1 MNSNKSSSPVQSSPS
16 GIWAPGMQLMG
27 RVTFPIKALIIA
39 FAFLVPLTWLSWSF
53 YSTKNSNIDFSAKE
67 RLGVEYNRAVFP
79 VLRAAQDLRRDA
91 VTQATTGQAPASL
104 GESQSRL
111 KAAQDALA
119 VVEKKLGPELGTAKV
134 YADMRSAASNAMSA
148 SGTPQAVFQVHI
160 AHVQAVLAVLF
171 QATDGSNLTL
181 DPDIDSYFLMDA
193 VFFRVPEITEAVGQ
207 IRGMGNRVLR
217 AGSLSIEEHTFMDK
231 QDAVARYLFSAM
243 NSGLPKSYAAN
254 AQLASKVRS
263 EDALRAMD
271 AFLGMAEKTFN
282 QPISAPSTDAA
293 AAFVSQANQALDAQ
307 YQLADRL
314 MTELDLL
321 LVKRVDGMASERMWV
336 TVVLVVGLLV
346 SAYLFFCFFLVANG
360 GMRELSAHL
369 KEMAQGD
376 LRNAPAQPWATDE
389 TSQLLRGLAET
400 YTSLREL
407 IRKVRHGAREL
418 HTASN
423 EISAASMDLAG
434 RTEASAAALEQQA
447 SAMEQIGSTVGNTA
461 SIAQQ
466 ASEFSGRNAQVA
478 DRAGETIRQVVST
491 MQDIHSSS
499 AQINDI
505 IGVIDSIAFQTNILA
520 LNAAVEA
527 ARAGDAGR
535 GFAVVAA
542 EVRGL
547 AQRSANA
554 AKEIKTLIS
563 TSVDKIDGGTRIV
576 KSAGAVMDEVVA
588 NARQVNTLLSEIAV
602 SSKEQASGVEQVG
615 QSIQE
620 LDRST
625 QQNAALVEETTAAA
639 SALKVQAD
647 QLQAEIKNFLVT

>member
-1 MNSNKSSSPVQSSPS
+1 MNTNATQTSFSLQPT
-16 GIWAPGMQLMG
+16 GIWAPGMLVMG
-27 RVTFPIKALIIA
+27 RVRFPVKALIIA
-39 FAFLVPLTWLSWSF
+39 LAFLIPLAWSTWLF
-53 YSTKNSNIDFSAKE
+53 YSTESSNIDFSAKE

-91 VTQATTGQAPASL
+91 VAQATTGQAPPTLS
-104 GESQSRL
+104 ESKARL
-111 KAAQDALA
+111 QAAQDNLA
-119 VVEKKLGPELGTAKV
+119 KAEKKLGAELGTAKT
-134 YADMRSAASNAMSA
+134 YAAMRAAASAALSA
-148 SGTPQAVFQVHI
+148 SGTEPVVFQAHVAHLQAVI
-160 AHVQAVLAVLF
+160 DVLF
-171 QATDGSNLTL
+171 QATDGSKLTL
-181 DPDIDSYFLMDA
+181 DPEFETYYLMDA
-193 VFFRVPEITEAVGQ
+193 AFFRIPDIVEAVGQ
-207 IRGMGNRVLR
+207 IRGVGNRALR
-217 AGSLSIEEHTFMDK
+217 AGELAPESARLMTQ
-231 QDAVARYLFSAM
+231 QDAVARYLFSAL
-243 NSGLPKSYAAN
+243 NIGLPKSYAAN

-263 EDALRAMD
+263 DDAQRSLE
-271 AFLGMAEKTFN
+271 AFLTLSEKTFS
-282 QPISAPSTDAA
+282 QPLGAASPDAA
-293 AAFVSQANQALDAQ
+293 SAFVTQANQTMDAQ

-314 MTELDLL
+314 MTELDALL
-321 LVKRVDGMASERMWV
+321 LKRVDGLASERMWV
-336 TVVLVVGLLV
+336 MLALVLGLTLG
-346 SAYLFFCFFLVANG
+346 AYLFYCFYLVTNG

-369 KEMAQGD
+369 QEMAQGD
-376 LRNAPAQPWATDE
+376 LRRPPVQPWATDE

-418 HTASN
+418 HTASS

-478 DRAGETIRQVVST
+478 DRAGETIRQVVAT

-576 KSAGAVMDEVVA
+576 KSAGTVMDEVVA

-639 SALKVQAD
+639 SSLKVQAD
-647 QLQAEIKNFLVT
+647 LLQAEIRNFLVA

>member
-1 MNSNKSSSPVQSSPS
+1 V
-16 GIWAPGMQLMG
+16 
-27 RVTFPIKALIIA
+27 
-39 FAFLVPLTWLSWSF
+39 
-53 YSTKNSNIDFSAKE
+53 
-67 RLGVEYNRAVFP
+67 
-79 VLRAAQDLRRDA
+79 
-91 VTQATTGQAPASL
+91 
-104 GESQSRL
+104 
-111 KAAQDALA
+111 
-119 VVEKKLGPELGTAKV
+119 
-134 YADMRSAASNAMSA
+134 
-148 SGTPQAVFQVHI
+148 
-160 AHVQAVLAVLF
+160 
-171 QATDGSNLTL
+171 
-181 DPDIDSYFLMDA
+181 
-193 VFFRVPEITEAVGQ
+193 
-207 IRGMGNRVLR
+207 
-217 AGSLSIEEHTFMDK
+217 
-231 QDAVARYLFSAM
+231 
-243 NSGLPKSYAAN
+243 
-254 AQLASKVRS
+254 
-263 EDALRAMD
+263 
-271 AFLGMAEKTFN
+271 
-282 QPISAPSTDAA
+282 A

-321 LVKRVDGMASERMWV
+321 LVKRVDGMSSERMWV
-336 TVVLVVGLLV
+336 TVVLVVGLLG

-369 KEMAQGD
+369 QEMAQGD
-376 LRNAPAQPWATDE
+376 LRRAPAQPWATDE